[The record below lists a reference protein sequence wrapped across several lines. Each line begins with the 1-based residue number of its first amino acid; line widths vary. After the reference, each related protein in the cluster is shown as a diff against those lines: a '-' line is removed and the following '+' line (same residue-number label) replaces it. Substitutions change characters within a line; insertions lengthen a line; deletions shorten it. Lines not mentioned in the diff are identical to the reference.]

1 MAKGK
6 DASKHGHTLPRT
18 RITAEKFTGVVV
30 AWKGKYGWIKPD
42 EEIEHEKASTRNG
55 SLFASLSDILDGST
69 ELHPGA
75 PCEFHICEDD
85 SGLGAEEIIETGPPD
100 PSAIPEEKGKSGPKG
115 GGKLA
120 GKAGGKAW
128 GDDKGF
134 GKAPTKAPTSA
145 YSKGWSAPYG
155 AKGKDSLGGAYTNGA
170 KGKDSWGGAYTNG
183 KGKDSYGG
191 GKGSY
196 DSFGKGKDDKGK
208 SKGKGG
214 KGHLLPRTRISAEK
228 FQGTVTAWKGKYG
241 WITPSEEIEH
251 EKATARKG
259 LFVSKADLEGGIEE
273 LTEGATVE
281 FHLWED
287 ESGLGAEEVI
297 QY

>member
-6 DASKHGHTLPRT
+6 GASKQGHTLPRT
-18 RITAEKFTGVVV
+18 RVTAEKFSGVVI
-30 AWKGKYGWIKPD
+30 AWKGKYGFIKPD
-42 EEIEHEKASTRNG
+42 EEIEHEKASMRNG
-55 SLFASLSDILDGST
+55 SIFASQADILDGST

-100 PSAIPEEKGKSGPKG
+100 PTAIPEEKGKSGPKG

-120 GKAGGKAW
+120 GKAGGKAASSW
-128 GDDKGF
+128 DGGKGF

-145 YSKGWSAPYG
+145 YSKGWSEPYG
-155 AKGKDSLGGAYTNGA
+155 AKGKV
-170 KGKDSWGGAYTNG
+170 SWGGAHSSG
-183 KGKDSYGG
+183 KGKDDYGG
-191 GKGSY
+191 YGKGSSV
-196 DSFGKGKDDKGK
+196 SFDKGKGNGKDDKGK
-208 SKGKGG
+208 GKKGG

-228 FQGTVTAWKGKYG
+228 FQGTVSAWKGKYG
-241 WITPSEEIEH
+241 WIAPSEEIEH
-251 EKATARKG
+251 EKANLRKG
-259 LFVSKADLEGGIEE
+259 LFVSRADLEGGIEE

-287 ESGLGAEEVI
+287 ESGLGAEEVM

>member
-6 DASKHGHTLPRT
+6 GASKQGHTLPRT
-18 RITAEKFTGVVV
+18 RVTAEKFTGVVV

-42 EEIEHEKASTRNG
+42 EEIEHEKASMRNG
-55 SLFASLSDILDGST
+55 SIFASQSDILDGST

-100 PSAIPEEKGKSGPKG
+100 PTAIPEQKGKSGPKG
-115 GGKLA
+115 GGKF
-120 GKAGGKAW
+120 GGKANGKAASPW
-128 GDDKGF
+128 GGDKGF
-134 GKAPTKAPTSA
+134 GKAPTKAF
-145 YSKGWSAPYG
+145 SKGWSEPYG
-155 AKGKDSLGGAYTNGA
+155 G
-170 KGKDSWGGAYTNG
+170 KGKDSWGGAYSGG
-183 KGKDSYGG
+183 KGKDSYGSC
-191 GKGSY
+191 GKGS
-196 DSFGKGKDDKGK
+196 FGSPGKSKDDKGK
-208 SKGKGG
+208 GKGKGG

-228 FQGTVTAWKGKYG
+228 FQGTVAAWKGKYG

-251 EKATARKG
+251 EKAKGRKG